1 LGFTPV
7 AVLSACAQEN
17 QYEGLPI
24 TAVRLSPDVQSAL
37 HPLDLSAKLSSLNEG
52 ATLRMADVRST
63 IAALYS
69 SGRFDDVA
77 VEAEL
82 ENGGVAITLNGKL
95 ARFVREVE
103 VSGADEPPSRGQLVN
118 ATNLQL
124 GYEYIDYQI
133 RQSVEGLLEALRTNG
148 FYLAKVAPDTAPQ
161 PQQQIDFHFF
171 IETGK
176 RASYSL
182 PVLRGDYTKTPR
194 EAADI
199 ARWKGWWGWGPWRS
213 VTDQRTQNGLDRIRR
228 DLQKRDFLMAQVA
241 LEQMEYSPES
251 NRVVPVVRVD
261 RGPKVE
267 VKTNGFDLSR
277 GKLREL
283 LPIYQE
289 LAVDRDLLNEGQR
302 EIREYLQSK
311 GYFDAAVEFNINQP
325 APDLQAIEYNIVPG
339 ERHKLVHIDVTGNNY
354 FDDGSIRER
363 LITTTASFLR
373 YRRGRLSEDYL
384 QRDREAI
391 RSLYETNGFR
401 SVEVET
407 RVIDNYRGKLNEVSV
422 VFEINEGPQWFVSD
436 LTIEGVTGEEEE
448 FVRSLLQSLEGQ
460 PYSELNVSFDQDT
473 VLSYYF
479 NNGYPDAT
487 FEPFASPAAEANRMQ
502 LRYVINPGERQ
513 FVRDVLISGLRTT
526 DQELVLE
533 RIRNLQPG
541 QPLAQSSMIES
552 QRRLYDLGI
561 FARVDTA
568 LQNPGGDT
576 DHKYVLYRFEEARR
590 YSLTGGIGAQIA
602 RIGRGRPSL
611 DTPAGAPGFSP
622 RVSLGISRSN
632 FLGVGHVLSLQS
644 RWSNIQRR
652 FLLSYLAPQFK
663 GYEEISLSF
672 TGLYDFSRD
681 VQTFTSRRQEGSVQ
695 LSQRLTRANTMQ
707 YRVAYRRVTV
717 SDLSIT
723 PALIPLFSQPVQ
735 LGTISATFI
744 QDRRDEPVDAQKGI
758 YNTVDGAYASN
769 FGISPRTNF
778 SRLLARNATYH
789 RMGRDFVLAR
799 LITFGAITRQSPAE
813 VPLPERFFAGGA
825 ASHRGFPDNQAGPR
839 DLLTGFPLGG
849 NALLVN
855 TVELR
860 FPFIGTNIG
869 GVLFHDAGNV
879 YSGVDKISFRVNQ
892 RGLQDFNYMVHAVG
906 FGVRYRT
913 PIGPVR
919 LDLAWSI
926 NSPRFVGL
934 QGSID
939 QLLDPNFSG
948 QPVEQRINQF
958 QFHFSLGQLF

>member
-1 LGFTPV
+1 M
-7 AVLSACAQEN
+7 EN
-17 QYEGLPI
+17 VRRTI
-24 TAVRLSPDVQSAL
+24 T
-37 HPLDLSAKLSSLNEG
+37 
-52 ATLRMADVRST
+52 
-63 IAALYS
+63 ALYS
-69 SGRFDDVA
+69 SGRYEDLI
-77 VEAEL
+77 VEAERD
-82 ENGGVAITLNGKL
+82 GTGVALDIRATL

-103 VSGADEPPSRGQLVN
+103 VSGVDEPPSRGQMVN
-118 ATNLQL
+118 VTNLHL
-124 GYEYIDYQI
+124 GQEYIDYQI
-133 RQSVEGLLEALRTNG
+133 RQSVEGLLESLRSNG

-161 PQQQIDFHFF
+161 LHQQIDFHFF
-171 IETGK
+171 IDTGK
-176 RASYSL
+176 RARYSS
-182 PVLRGDYTKTPR
+182 PVLRGQEIRTPQ
-194 EAADI
+194 EVANI
-199 ARWKGWWGWGPWRS
+199 ARWKGWWGWGPWRD

-228 DLQKRDFLMAQVA
+228 SLQKQDFLMAQVT
-241 LEQMEYSPES
+241 LDQMEYRAES
-251 NRVVPVVRVD
+251 NLVVPVLRVD
-261 RGPKVE
+261 TGPRVE
-267 VKTNGFDLSR
+267 VKTNGYKLSG

-302 EIREYLQSK
+302 EIRDYLQSK
-311 GYFDAAVEFNINQP
+311 GYFDAAVEFDITQP
-325 APDLQAIEYNIVPG
+325 APDRQSIEYNIVPG
-339 ERHKLVHIDVTGNNY
+339 ERHKLVHIDVTGNRY
-354 FDDGSIRER
+354 FDDRAIRER
-363 LITTTASFLR
+363 LQTTTAAFLR
-373 YRRGRLSEDYL
+373 YRHGRFSEEL
-384 QRDREAI
+384 LRRDREAI
-391 RSLYETNGFR
+391 RTLYSTNGFR
-401 SVEVET
+401 SAEVDT
-407 RVIDNYRGKLNEVSV
+407 RVIDDYGGKANQVGV
-422 VFEINEGPQWFVSD
+422 VFEIEEGPQWFVSE
-436 LTIEGVTGEEEE
+436 LTIEGVEGEDEEYI
-448 FVRSLLQSLEGQ
+448 RSLLQSLEGQ
-460 PYSELNVSFDQDT
+460 PYSELNVAYDQDS

-487 FEPFASPAAEANRMQ
+487 FEPTATASEEPNRMR
-502 LRYVINPGERQ
+502 LHYLITPGGRQ

-533 RIRNLQPG
+533 RIRDLQPG

-568 LQNPGGDT
+568 IQNPEGDT

-622 RVSLGISRSN
+622 RVSLGVSRSN
-632 FLGVGHVLSLQS
+632 FLGVGHTVSLQT

-652 FLLSYLAPQFK
+652 ALLSYLAPHFK
-663 GYEEISLSF
+663 GYEEIGLTF
-672 TGLYDFSRD
+672 TGLYDYSRD
-681 VQTFTSRRQEGSVQ
+681 VLTFTSRRQEGSVQ
-695 LSQRLTRANTMQ
+695 LTQRLTRANTMQ
-707 YRVAYRRVTV
+707 YRMAYRRVTV
-717 SDLSIT
+717 EDLSIT
-723 PALIPLFSQPVQ
+723 PGLIPLFSQPVR
-735 LGTISATFI
+735 LGTIGTAFI

-758 YNTVDGAYASN
+758 YNTIDATYASN
-769 FGISPRTNF
+769 FGLADPVTNF
-778 SRLLARNATYH
+778 LRVLARNATYH
-789 RMGRDFVLAR
+789 RMGRDFVVAR
-799 LITFGAITRQSPAE
+799 QITLGAISKQSAAE

-839 DLLTGFPLGG
+839 DLLTGFPIGG
-849 NALLVN
+849 NALFVN

-860 FPFIGTNIG
+860 FPFIGNNIG

-879 YSGVDKISFRVNQ
+879 YSTMEQFSFRVKQ
-892 RGLQDFNYMVHAVG
+892 RNLEDFNYMVHAVG

-913 PIGPVR
+913 PIGPIR

-934 QGSID
+934 KGSID